1 MKEMKQT
8 QNTTAVQTCGDCDC
22 GENEGSVRVICVLMC
37 VGFLLV
43 FLVQNGTVEREKR
56 KSVPEVDLGE
66 GRETSKE
73 HGEIVERREK
83 SKQRQEMSM
92 EQLGKSLEE
101 IENSRKIN

>member
-1 MKEMKQT
+1 MKETKQT
-8 QNTTAVQTCGDCDC
+8 QNTTAVQTCDDCDR
-22 GENEGSVRVICVLMC
+22 GAHEGLVRAICVLMC

-43 FLVQNGTVEREKR
+43 FLVRNGTAEREKR

-83 SKQRQEMSM
+83 SKQRQEMSV
-92 EQLGKSLEE
+92 EQLEKSLEE
-101 IENSRKIN
+101 IEN